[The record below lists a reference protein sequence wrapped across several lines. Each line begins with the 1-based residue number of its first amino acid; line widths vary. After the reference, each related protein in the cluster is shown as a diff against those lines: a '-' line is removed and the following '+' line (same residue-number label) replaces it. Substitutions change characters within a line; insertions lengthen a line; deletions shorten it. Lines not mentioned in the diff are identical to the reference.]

1 MLEKIVK
8 SSAGL
13 IWKIAKSFYGV
24 DKNDLYQAGV
34 LGVIK
39 AYQNYVDDGKSK
51 FSTYAYNYIFG
62 EMYSLANNRE
72 IKLNKDINR
81 LLKMIE
87 MGRTRLSQEIMR
99 MPSNKELAAYLEM
112 EEEKL
117 EQVLSYANSF
127 VSMDEV
133 CDEERSLHEVIA
145 EEENVSVDER
155 LELKNSINSLDA
167 IEKDIIR
174 SRYYEDLT
182 QSETARKLGI
192 TQVMVSRY
200 EKRSLTSIDLSL
212 DENLSINFYSIW
224 LLYFS

>member
-1 MLEKIVK
+1 MLEELIK
-8 SSAGL
+8 SSTGL
-13 IWKIAKSFYGV
+13 IWAVAKKFYGV

-34 LGVIK
+34 LGVVK

-62 EMYSLANNRE
+62 EMYALANNRE

-87 MGRTRLSQEIMR
+87 MGRTRLSQEIMKV
-99 MPSNKELAAYLEM
+99 PSNKELAQYLEM

-133 CDEERSLHEVIA
+133 CDDERSMHEVLALEER
-145 EEENVSVDER
+145 VSVDEK
-155 LELKNSINSLDA
+155 LELKNSMDYLDA
-167 IEKDIIR
+167 IEKDIIK

-200 EKRSLTSIDLSL
+200 EKRSLTKMRDYM
-212 DENLSINFYSIW
+212 YSR
-224 LLYFS
+224 

>member
-1 MLEKIVK
+1 MLEELIK
-8 SSAGL
+8 SSTGL
-13 IWKIAKSFYGV
+13 IWMVAKKFYGV

-87 MGRTRLSQEIMR
+87 MGKARLSQEIMKV
-99 MPSNKELAAYLEM
+99 PSNKELAAYLEM

-117 EQVLSYANSF
+117 EQILSYANSF

-145 EEENVSVDER
+145 EEESVSVDER

-167 IEKDIIR
+167 IEKDIIK

-200 EKRSLTSIDLSL
+200 EKRSLTKMRDYM
-212 DENLSINFYSIW
+212 YSR
-224 LLYFS
+224 

>member
-1 MLEKIVK
+1 
-8 SSAGL
+8 
-13 IWKIAKSFYGV
+13 
-24 DKNDLYQAGV
+24 
-34 LGVIK
+34 
-39 AYQNYVDDGKSK
+39 
-51 FSTYAYNYIFG
+51 
-62 EMYSLANNRE
+62 MYSLANNRE

-87 MGRTRLSQEIMR
+87 MGRTRLSQEIMKV
-99 MPSNKELAAYLEM
+99 PSNKELAAYLEM

-145 EEENVSVDER
+145 EEESVSVDER
-155 LELKNSINSLDA
+155 LELKNSINSLDT
-167 IEKDIIR
+167 IEKDIIK
-174 SRYYEDLT
+174 SRYYEDLS

-200 EKRSLTSIDLSL
+200 EKRSL
-212 DENLSINFYSIW
+212 NKMRNFMYM
-224 LLYFS
+224 

>member
-13 IWKIAKSFYGV
+13 IWKIAKNFYGV

-39 AYQNYVDDGKSK
+39 AYQNYKNDGITK

-62 EMYSLANNRE
+62 EMYMLANNKE

-87 MGRTRLSQEIMR
+87 
-99 MPSNKELAAYLEM
+99 PSNKELAQYLEM
-112 EEEKL
+112 DLKNL
-117 EQVLSYANSF
+117 EQVMMCANTF
-127 VSMDEV
+127 VSMDEE
-133 CDEERSLHEVIA
+133 CDERRDLHEVIA
-145 EEENVSVDER
+145 CNEDVSEDDR
-155 LELKNSINSLDA
+155 IILNDSINSLDNL
-167 IEKDIIR
+167 EKDIIK

-200 EKRSLTSIDLSL
+200 EKRSLSKMRD
-212 DENLSINFYSIW
+212 FMYM
-224 LLYFS
+224 

>member
-1 MLEKIVK
+1 MLEELIK
-8 SSAGL
+8 SSIGL
-13 IWKIAKSFYGV
+13 IWAVAKRFYGV

-62 EMYSLANNRE
+62 EMYALAYNRE

-133 CDEERSLHEVIA
+133 CDEDRSLHEVIA
-145 EEENVSVDER
+145 EEESVSVDER

-167 IEKDIIR
+167 IEKDIIK

-200 EKRSLTSIDLSL
+200 EKRSLTKMRDYM
-212 DENLSINFYSIW
+212 YSR
-224 LLYFS
+224 

>member
-1 MLEKIVK
+1 MLEELIK
-8 SSAGL
+8 SSTGL
-13 IWKIAKSFYGV
+13 IWAVAKRFYGV

-34 LGVIK
+34 LGVVK

-62 EMYSLANNRE
+62 EMYALANNKE

-81 LLKMIE
+81 LIKMIE
-87 MGRTRLSQEIMR
+87 MGKARLSQEIMKV
-99 MPSNKELAAYLEM
+99 PSNKELAQYLEM

-117 EQVLSYANSF
+117 EQILSYANSF

-133 CDEERSLHEVIA
+133 CDDERSMHEVLALEER
-145 EEENVSVDER
+145 VSVDEK

-167 IEKDIIR
+167 IEKDIIK

-200 EKRSLTSIDLSL
+200 EKRSLTKMRDYM
-212 DENLSINFYSIW
+212 YSR
-224 LLYFS
+224 

>member
-1 MLEKIVK
+1 MLEELIK
-8 SSAGL
+8 SSTGL
-13 IWKIAKSFYGV
+13 IWAVAKKFYGV

-62 EMYSLANNRE
+62 EMYALANNKE

-87 MGRTRLSQEIMR
+87 LGKARLSQEIMKV
-99 MPSNKELAAYLEM
+99 PSNKELAQYLEM

-117 EQVLSYANSF
+117 EQILSYANSF

-133 CDEERSLHEVIA
+133 CDDERSMHECVSL
-145 EEENVSVDER
+145 EEKVSVDER

-167 IEKDIIR
+167 IEKDIIK

-200 EKRSLTSIDLSL
+200 EKRSLTKMRDYM
-212 DENLSINFYSIW
+212 YSR
-224 LLYFS
+224 

>member
-1 MLEKIVK
+1 MLEELVK
-8 SSAGL
+8 SSTGL
-13 IWKIAKSFYGV
+13 IWMVAKKFYGV

-39 AYQNYVDDGKSK
+39 AYQNYVDDGKCK

-62 EMYSLANNRE
+62 EMYALANNRE

-81 LLKMIE
+81 LIKMIE
-87 MGRTRLSQEIMR
+87 MGKARLSQEIMR

-133 CDEERSLHEVIA
+133 CDDERSMHECVA
-145 EEENVSVDER
+145 LEEKVSVDER

-167 IEKDIIR
+167 IEKDIIK

-200 EKRSLTSIDLSL
+200 EKRSLTKMRDYM
-212 DENLSINFYSIW
+212 YSR
-224 LLYFS
+224 

>member
-1 MLEKIVK
+1 MLEELIK
-8 SSAGL
+8 SSTGL
-13 IWKIAKSFYGV
+13 IWAVAKKFYGV

-34 LGVIK
+34 LGVVK

-62 EMYSLANNRE
+62 EMYALANNRE

-87 MGRTRLSQEIMR
+87 MGRTRLSQEIMKV
-99 MPSNKELAAYLEM
+99 PSNKELAAYLEM

-145 EEENVSVDER
+145 EEESVSVDEK
-155 LELKNSINSLDA
+155 LELKNSMDSLDA
-167 IEKDIIR
+167 IEKDIIK

-200 EKRSLTSIDLSL
+200 EKRSLTKMRDYM
-212 DENLSINFYSIW
+212 YSR
-224 LLYFS
+224 

>member
-1 MLEKIVK
+1 MLEELIK
-8 SSAGL
+8 SSTGL
-13 IWKIAKSFYGV
+13 IWMVAKRFYGV

-62 EMYSLANNRE
+62 EMYALANNRE

-99 MPSNKELAAYLEM
+99 MPSNQELAAYLEM

-145 EEENVSVDER
+145 KEESVSVDER

-167 IEKDIIR
+167 IEKDIIK

-200 EKRSLTSIDLSL
+200 EKRSLTKMRDYM
-212 DENLSINFYSIW
+212 YSR
-224 LLYFS
+224 

>member
-1 MLEKIVK
+1 MLEELIK
-8 SSAGL
+8 SSTGL
-13 IWKIAKSFYGV
+13 IWAVAKKFYGV

-34 LGVIK
+34 LGVVK

-62 EMYSLANNRE
+62 EMYALANNRE

-133 CDEERSLHEVIA
+133 CDEDRSLHEVIA
-145 EEENVSVDER
+145 EEESVSVDER

-167 IEKDIIR
+167 IEKDIIK

-200 EKRSLTSIDLSL
+200 EKRSLTKMRDYM
-212 DENLSINFYSIW
+212 YSR
-224 LLYFS
+224 

>member
-1 MLEKIVK
+1 MLEEIVK

-13 IWKIAKSFYGV
+13 IWKIAKNFYGV

-39 AYQNYVDDGKSK
+39 AYQNYKDDGITK

-62 EMYSLANNRE
+62 EMYMLANNKE

-87 MGRTRLSQEIMR
+87 MGRMRLSQEIMR
-99 MPSNKELAAYLEM
+99 EPSNKELAEYLEM
-112 EEEKL
+112 DLKNL
-117 EQVLSYANSF
+117 EQVMMYANSF
-127 VSMDEV
+127 VSMDEE
-133 CDEERSLHEVIA
+133 CDERRDLHEVIA
-145 EEENVSVDER
+145 CNEDVSEDDR
-155 LELKNSINSLDA
+155 IILNDSINSLDNL
-167 IEKDIIR
+167 EKDIIK

-200 EKRSLTSIDLSL
+200 EKRSLSKMRD
-212 DENLSINFYSIW
+212 FMYM
-224 LLYFS
+224 

>member
-1 MLEKIVK
+1 MLEELIK
-8 SSAGL
+8 SSTGL
-13 IWKIAKSFYGV
+13 IWAVAKKFYGV

-34 LGVIK
+34 LGVVK

-62 EMYSLANNRE
+62 EMYALANNKE

-87 MGRTRLSQEIMR
+87 LGKARLSQEIMR

-117 EQVLSYANSF
+117 EQILSYANSF

-145 EEENVSVDER
+145 EEESVSVDER

-167 IEKDIIR
+167 IEKDIIK

-200 EKRSLTSIDLSL
+200 EKRSLTKMRDYM
-212 DENLSINFYSIW
+212 YSR
-224 LLYFS
+224 

>member
-1 MLEKIVK
+1 MLEELVK
-8 SSAGL
+8 SSTGL
-13 IWKIAKSFYGV
+13 IWMVAKRFYGV

-39 AYQNYVDDGKSK
+39 AYQNYKDDGKSK

-62 EMYSLANNRE
+62 EMYALANNKE

-87 MGRTRLSQEIMR
+87 MGRTKLSQEIMKV
-99 MPSNKELAAYLEM
+99 PSNKELAAYLEM

-117 EQVLSYANSF
+117 EQVLSYTSNF
-127 VSMDEV
+127 ISMDESSY
-133 CDEERSLHEVIA
+133 EERNLHEVIA
-145 EEENVSVDER
+145 EEESISLDDKI
-155 LELKNSINSLDA
+155 ELKNSINSLDTL
-167 IEKDIIR
+167 EKDIIK

-200 EKRSLTSIDLSL
+200 EKRSLTKMRDYM
-212 DENLSINFYSIW
+212 YSR
-224 LLYFS
+224 

>member
-1 MLEKIVK
+1 MLEELVK
-8 SSAGL
+8 SSTGL
-13 IWKIAKSFYGV
+13 IWMIAKRFYGV

-39 AYQNYVDDGKSK
+39 AYQNYKDDGKSK

-62 EMYSLANNRE
+62 EMYALANNKE

-87 MGRTRLSQEIMR
+87 MGRTKLSQEIMKV
-99 MPSNKELAAYLEM
+99 PSNKELAAYLEM

-117 EQVLSYANSF
+117 EQVLSYTSNF
-127 VSMDEV
+127 ISMDETS
-133 CDEERSLHEVIA
+133 DEERNLHEVIA
-145 EEENVSVDER
+145 EEESISLDDKI
-155 LELKNSINSLDA
+155 ELKNSINSLDTL
-167 IEKDIIR
+167 EKDIIK

-200 EKRSLTSIDLSL
+200 EKRSLTKMRDYM
-212 DENLSINFYSIW
+212 YSR
-224 LLYFS
+224 

>member
-1 MLEKIVK
+1 MLEELIK
-8 SSAGL
+8 SSTGL
-13 IWKIAKSFYGV
+13 IWMVAKKFYGV

-62 EMYSLANNRE
+62 EMYALANNRE

-87 MGRTRLSQEIMR
+87 LGKARLSQEIMR

-145 EEENVSVDER
+145 EEESVSVDER

-167 IEKDIIR
+167 IEKDIIK

-200 EKRSLTSIDLSL
+200 EKRSLTKMRDYM
-212 DENLSINFYSIW
+212 YSR
-224 LLYFS
+224 

>member
-1 MLEKIVK
+1 MLEELIK
-8 SSAGL
+8 SSTGL
-13 IWKIAKSFYGV
+13 IWTVAKRFYGV

-62 EMYSLANNRE
+62 EMYALANNRE

-117 EQVLSYANSF
+117 EQVLYQWMKCVMKS
-127 VSMDEV
+127 EV
-133 CDEERSLHEVIA
+133 YM
-145 EEENVSVDER
+145 
-155 LELKNSINSLDA
+155 K
-167 IEKDIIR
+167 
-174 SRYYEDLT
+174 
-182 QSETARKLGI
+182 
-192 TQVMVSRY
+192 
-200 EKRSLTSIDLSL
+200 
-212 DENLSINFYSIW
+212 
-224 LLYFS
+224 

>member
-1 MLEKIVK
+1 MLEELIK
-8 SSAGL
+8 SSTGL
-13 IWKIAKSFYGV
+13 IWMVAKKFYGV

-62 EMYSLANNRE
+62 EMYALANNKE

-117 EQVLSYANSF
+117 EQILSYANSF

-133 CDEERSLHEVIA
+133 CDDERSMHEVLALEER
-145 EEENVSVDER
+145 VSVDEK
-155 LELKNSINSLDA
+155 LELKNSMDSLDS
-167 IEKDIIR
+167 IEKDIIK

-200 EKRSLTSIDLSL
+200 EKRSLTKMRDYM
-212 DENLSINFYSIW
+212 YSR
-224 LLYFS
+224 

>member
-1 MLEKIVK
+1 MLEELIK
-8 SSAGL
+8 SSTGL
-13 IWKIAKSFYGV
+13 IWTIAKRFYDV

-34 LGVIK
+34 LGVVK

-62 EMYSLANNRE
+62 EMYALANNKE

-81 LLKMIE
+81 LIKMIE
-87 MGRTRLSQEIMR
+87 MGKARLSQEIMKV
-99 MPSNKELAAYLEM
+99 PSNKELAAYLEM

-117 EQVLSYANSF
+117 EQILSYANSF

-133 CDEERSLHEVIA
+133 CDDERSMHEVLALEER
-145 EEENVSVDER
+145 VSVDEK
-155 LELKNSINSLDA
+155 LELKNSMDSLDA
-167 IEKDIIR
+167 IEKDIIK

-200 EKRSLTSIDLSL
+200 EKRSLTKMRDYM
-212 DENLSINFYSIW
+212 YSR
-224 LLYFS
+224 

>member
-1 MLEKIVK
+1 MLEELIK
-8 SSAGL
+8 SSTGL
-13 IWKIAKSFYGV
+13 IWMVAKKFYGV

-39 AYQNYVDDGKSK
+39 AYQNYVDDGKCK

-62 EMYSLANNRE
+62 EMYALANNKE

-87 MGRTRLSQEIMR
+87 LGKARLSQEIMKV
-99 MPSNKELAAYLEM
+99 PSNKELAQYLEM

-117 EQVLSYANSF
+117 EQILSYANSF

-133 CDEERSLHEVIA
+133 CDDERSMHECVA
-145 EEENVSVDER
+145 LEENVSVDEK
-155 LELKNSINSLDA
+155 LELKNSMDSLDA
-167 IEKDIIR
+167 IEKDIIK

-200 EKRSLTSIDLSL
+200 EKRSLTKMRDYM
-212 DENLSINFYSIW
+212 YSR
-224 LLYFS
+224 

>member
-1 MLEKIVK
+1 MLEELIK
-8 SSAGL
+8 SSTGL
-13 IWKIAKSFYGV
+13 IWAVAKRFYGV

-62 EMYSLANNRE
+62 EMYALAYNRE

-87 MGRTRLSQEIMR
+87 MGKARLSQEIMKV
-99 MPSNKELAAYLEM
+99 PSNKELAAYLEM

-133 CDEERSLHEVIA
+133 CDEDRSLHEVIA
-145 EEENVSVDER
+145 EEESVSVDER

-167 IEKDIIR
+167 IEKDIIK

-200 EKRSLTSIDLSL
+200 EKRSLTKMRDYM
-212 DENLSINFYSIW
+212 YSR
-224 LLYFS
+224 

>member
-1 MLEKIVK
+1 MYGNGGYVMLEEIIK

-13 IWKIAKSFYGV
+13 IWKIAKNFYGV

-62 EMYSLANNRE
+62 EMYALANNRE

-87 MGRTRLSQEIMR
+87 LGKARLSQEIMR

-155 LELKNSINSLDA
+155 LELKNSMDSLDA
-167 IEKDIIR
+167 IEKDIIK

-200 EKRSLTSIDLSL
+200 EKRSLTKMRDYM
-212 DENLSINFYSIW
+212 YSR
-224 LLYFS
+224 

>member
-1 MLEKIVK
+1 MLEELIK
-8 SSAGL
+8 SSTGL
-13 IWKIAKSFYGV
+13 IWAVAKKFYGV

-34 LGVIK
+34 LGVVK

-62 EMYSLANNRE
+62 EMYALANNKE

-81 LLKMIE
+81 LIKMIE
-87 MGRTRLSQEIMR
+87 MGKARLSQEIMKV
-99 MPSNKELAAYLEM
+99 PSNKELAQYLEM

-117 EQVLSYANSF
+117 EQILSYANSF

-133 CDEERSLHEVIA
+133 CDDERSMHEVLALEER
-145 EEENVSVDER
+145 VSVDER

-167 IEKDIIR
+167 IEKDIIK

-200 EKRSLTSIDLSL
+200 EKRSLTKMRDYM
-212 DENLSINFYSIW
+212 YSR
-224 LLYFS
+224 